1 MNNKK
6 FIAFGDSF
14 INTFSTLSTITKNNF
29 KIIKYKGATFKGIVN
44 KNENYTNIVYLL
56 KKNKYDYGIFGFGQV
71 DFFFFLLL

>member
-44 KNENYTNIVYLL
+44 KRNVN
-56 KKNKYDYGIFGFGQV
+56 
-71 DFFFFLLL
+71 